1 MAPTK
6 KNKVKSKATKIKT
19 ALKAKTKAV
28 SKVKATTKVK
38 TKVAPKVKT
47 SIKAKAKVV
56 PKVKASIKAKAE
68 TKAKTKDKG
77 RSLSKVKSK
86 TTPSKTARSSSGLSN
101 KKSTGVDKA
110 LARVAP
116 TSAKAKGI
124 AWLQPLDD
132 RLLVEIVEEPKVS
145 PGGIILIDS
154 TEQPEN
160 LHGIVLSIGRGH
172 QTKKGKIR
180 PIEAKK
186 GDKII
191 FSKYSGDKI
200 TKDGVNFVVIRESDV
215 LGFSSN

>member
-6 KNKVKSKATKIKT
+6 KNKAKAVLKSKA
-19 ALKAKTKAV
+19 
-28 SKVKATTKVK
+28 KAT
-38 TKVAPKVKT
+38 PKAKT
-47 SIKAKAKVV
+47 SIKAK
-56 PKVKASIKAKAE
+56 VKTKANIKAKAKTGVKAKTSAKAKVSVK
-68 TKAKTKDKG
+68 TKAKASTKGKNP
-77 RSLSKVKSK
+77 S
-86 TTPSKTARSSSGLSN
+86 PSKQNIKAAQSPIGLST
-101 KKSTGVDKA
+101 KKSTSVNKTSTRIA
-110 LARVAP
+110 TH
-116 TSAKAKGI
+116 TSAKAKGT

-154 TEQPEN
+154 SEQPEN

-172 QTKKGKIR
+172 QNKKGKIR